1 MLEDVAQ
8 IRKQRGEIGFNNLHI
23 FMLNQSLLEIDNA
36 LNSFVLNFRDSVP
49 HGFGNELEDHP
60 SEV

>member
-1 MLEDVAQ
+1 
-8 IRKQRGEIGFNNLHI
+8 
-23 FMLNQSLLEIDNA
+23 MLNQSLLEIDNA
-36 LNSFVLNFRDSVP
+36 LNSFVLNFRDSVL